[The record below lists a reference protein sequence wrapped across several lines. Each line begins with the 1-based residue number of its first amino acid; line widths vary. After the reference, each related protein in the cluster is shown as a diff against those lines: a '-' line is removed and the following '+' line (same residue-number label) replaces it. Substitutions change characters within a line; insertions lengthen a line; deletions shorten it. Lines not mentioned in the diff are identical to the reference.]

1 MIFKIIC
8 CPKFISFFLGHLFLL
23 LLLVLFIS
31 PNIWQSWDIRSYLW
45 MKVAGMAYPCK
56 YKGLFPFMGGW
67 LQASLSWRCSEIEQT
82 LILGPHPT
90 PSLSDQAKMVRA
102 TSFVPKPI
110 LHLNTA
116 INFFNVQFFEFSLR
130 INTWDQEL
138 CILMMEE
145 SKKDGRGKTSTLV
158 LKMSFPLVISVG
170 PSWHLSF
177 CLYACF
183 QDSQWGTIL
192 PYKG

>member
-1 MIFKIIC
+1 MNEGSWNG
-8 CPKFISFFLGHLFLL
+8 ISLQVQRSVSFHGKGSLL
-23 LLLVLFIS
+23 
-31 PNIWQSWDIRSYLW
+31 
-45 MKVAGMAYPCK
+45 K
-56 YKGLFPFMGGW
+56 GGW

-130 INTWDQEL
+130 INT
-138 CILMMEE
+138 
-145 SKKDGRGKTSTLV
+145 
-158 LKMSFPLVISVG
+158 
-170 PSWHLSF
+170 
-177 CLYACF
+177 
-183 QDSQWGTIL
+183 
-192 PYKG
+192 